1 MEKPKWTFWPILH
14 NKYELLDA
22 FQQHQMALTITK
34 CTLSFYTGDF
44 AGGTVD
50 KNRPANAGDTSSIP
64 GPGRFHKP

>member
-1 MEKPKWTFWPILH
+1 
-14 NKYELLDA
+14 
-22 FQQHQMALTITK
+22 MALTITK

-64 GPGRFHKP
+64 GPGRFHKPQGQLSPWTITSRTPEPQPEKPLQ